1 MSEVI
6 ESGEEFKDPEEAQ
19 GTIGHPK
26 TDEEIEAGQDADMAS
41 TSPINRDKS
50 LADQAEEDATE
61 PVEEDEDKE

>member
-26 TDEEIEAGQDADMAS
+26 TDEQIEADQQAQEAS
-41 TSPINRDKS
+41 GSETVSTTTLPPDQS
-50 LADQAEEDATE
+50 LADQAEEDA
-61 PVEEDEDKE
+61 K